1 MEWAQ
6 AHGIRKAVAEKLTAD
21 EWKVRVLLSSK
32 DGFVEELCKAGE
44 KRGPA
49 AEIWL
54 KRSRKVGTSSGPGTQ
69 SCRLCC
75 RVYFWLSLSS
85 LCPFVGSCC
94 VLGRVYCVWLNLRS
108 PIRFGLQTVLR
119 CSVPPCAFVV
129 HVDGLSV
136 VLLAFGEVKC
146 RLLQTESVATPAEF
160 FFFCFDR
167 LFR

>member
-54 KRSRKVGTSSGPGTQ
+54 KLQSQGTHSIWARDP
-69 SCRLCC
+69 
-75 RVYFWLSLSS
+75 VLSTLLSS
-85 LCPFVGSCC
+85 LLLALSLLFVPVCR
-94 VLGRVYCVWLNLRS
+94 VLL
-108 PIRFGLQTVLR
+108 RFGPSLLCLAQPALSYPFWLANHSSLLCTSLCLR
-119 CSVPPCAFVV
+119 GA
-129 HVDGLSV
+129 
-136 VLLAFGEVKC
+136 
-146 RLLQTESVATPAEF
+146 R
-160 FFFCFDR
+160 
-167 LFR
+167 

>member
-54 KRSRKVGTSSGPGTQ
+54 KLQSQGTHSIWARDPVLSTLLPSSSGVLSFLKNIIARLSPLIE

-75 RVYFWLSLSS
+75 QVYFPLCLLVAFGVVLGLIAPFFSIFAVCVTS
-85 LCPFVGSCC
+85 LC
-94 VLGRVYCVWLNLRS
+94 
-108 PIRFGLQTVLR
+108 
-119 CSVPPCAFVV
+119 ADMV
-129 HVDGLSV
+129 HVVLSFV
-136 VLLAFGEVKC
+136 HLAFGVRRNVGGCE
-146 RLLQTESVATPAEF
+146 TES
-160 FFFCFDR
+160 R
-167 LFR
+167 G